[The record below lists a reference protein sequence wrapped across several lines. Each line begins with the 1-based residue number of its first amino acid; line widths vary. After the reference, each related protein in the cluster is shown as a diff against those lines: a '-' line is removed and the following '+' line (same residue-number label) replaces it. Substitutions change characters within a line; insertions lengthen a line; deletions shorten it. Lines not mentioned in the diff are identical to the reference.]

1 MLGFVTIVCMN
12 LTHLCPENQ
21 PSSWYIII
29 LTVLLIIVM
38 DTLSGWLRRRLIHG
52 RRPRFIDPGSEW
64 RLHRHWYEHS
74 ETNEIGDPA

>member
-29 LTVLLIIVM
+29 LTVLLVIVV

-52 RRPRFIDPGSEW
+52 RRHSQSAIVTT
-64 RLHRHWYEHS
+64 RLSAR
-74 ETNEIGDPA
+74 